1 MLEVAENTKEL
12 KTVSL
17 EKDTWML
24 ALPAALCRREGLAE
38 GTVACLTFKNGAVQ
52 TSLIAPSEEVE
63 DWVRQVVDEE
73 AGYFAVIAASEVRN
87 DVRSCG
93 IERHD

>member
-1 MLEVAENTKEL
+1 MLEVAENANEL

-17 EKDTWML
+17 EKDTWTL
-24 ALPAALCRREGLAE
+24 ALPAELCRREGFAE
-38 GTVACLTFKNGAVQ
+38 GTVASLTFKNGAVQ

-73 AGYFAVIAASEVRN
+73 AEYFAEMKRRG
-87 DVRSCG
+87 D
-93 IERHD
+93 